1 MTSRGRGQGRWTGA
15 ANAPGRRLRRD
26 YRRVTVARD
35 TTRRV
40 NVAVIGSGFAG
51 IGMGVALRRAGVE
64 SFSIFDR
71 AERVGGVW
79 RDNTYPGLTCDVPSH
94 LYSFSFE
101 PKRDWTRRF
110 PPREEILAYLEHC
123 VAEYGLDDHLRLGT
137 DVAQAT
143 FDEDARRWRLETAAG
158 ETVEADVVVTATG
171 QLSRPSIPRLPGLE
185 RFAGRAF
192 HSARW
197 EHDHDLT
204 GRNVAAVGTGASA
217 IQSIPE
223 IAPRVGRLEV
233 YQRSAPWVIP
243 KMDREY
249 PERARR
255 LVERMP
261 LLQDAARLGFWAYFE
276 VLITGFVGPRFAL
289 APVWLSHKA
298 MLHAQVR
305 DRRLRRTLKPDY
317 ALGCKRVLIS
327 SDYYKALVR
336 PNVELVT
343 EAIREVTP
351 DGIVTDD
358 GVERPA
364 DTIIFGTGFRTTE
377 FLAPME
383 VRGLGER
390 ELNEAWRGGA
400 EAFLGMAVSGFPN
413 FFMLYGP
420 NTNLGSG
427 SIIYML
433 ESQIRY
439 VLEAVRALSS
449 NGRAYLDVRPEVQRE
464 FDEEMQRRLG
474 DSVWSSCS
482 SWYRTASGRVTNN
495 WPGYMS
501 EYRRRT
507 RRLEPADY
515 RLVA

>member
-1 MTSRGRGQGRWTGA
+1 MK
-15 ANAPGRRLRRD
+15 
-26 YRRVTVARD
+26 
-35 TTRRV
+35 
-40 NVAVIGSGFAG
+40 VAVIGSGFAG
-51 IGMGVALRRAGVE
+51 IGMGVALQRAGLG
-64 SFSIFDR
+64 SFAIFDR

-101 PKRDWTRRF
+101 PKRDWTKRF
-110 PPREEILAYLEHC
+110 SPREEILAYLDHC
-123 VAEYGLDDHLRLGT
+123 VAAHGLDEHLRLGT
-137 DVAQAT
+137 DVTRAA

-158 ETVEADVVVTATG
+158 ETIEADVVITATG
-171 QLSRPSIPRLPGLE
+171 QLSRPSIPRIPGLE
-185 RFAGRAF
+185 RFEGRAF

-197 EHDHDLT
+197 EHDHV
-204 GRNVAAVGTGASA
+204 GRRVAAVGTGASA
-217 IQSIPE
+217 IQYIPE
-223 IAPRVGRLEV
+223 IAEQVGRLDV

-243 KMDREY
+243 KMDRDY

-255 LVERMP
+255 LVERVP
-261 LLQDAARLGFWAYFE
+261 LLQNAARLGFWAYFE
-276 VLITGFVGPRFAL
+276 VLITGFVGPRVVL

-298 MLHAQVR
+298 MLYAQVR
-305 DRRLRRTLKPDY
+305 DRRLRRALKPDY
-317 ALGCKRVLIS
+317 PLGCKRVLIS
-327 SDYYKALVR
+327 SDYYKALAQ

-343 EAIREVTP
+343 DAIREVTP
-351 DGIVTDD
+351 GGIVTED

-364 DTIIFGTGFRTTE
+364 DTIIFGTGFRSTE

-383 VRGLGER
+383 VRGLGGR
-390 ELNEAWRGGA
+390 ELNDAWRDGA

-439 VLEAVRALSS
+439 AIEAVRAVSS
-449 NGRAYLDVRPEVQRE
+449 NGRGYLDVRPEVQRE
-464 FDEEMQRRLG
+464 FDREMQRRLS
-474 DSVWSSCS
+474 DSVWSGCS
-482 SWYRTASGRVTNN
+482 SWYRTESGRVTNN
-495 WPGYMS
+495 WPGYMY